1 MCVLFLGHLEDEIIV
16 DDVDRKILRALQDSP
31 ELSVAELAQRV
42 GLSHTPCWRRIKQLE
57 ENGAIQER
65 VVILDPKIMG
75 LDISV
80 FANIRLRAH
89 DEETLEAFEQAARDR
104 PEIMDCFS
112 MSGESDY
119 IFRVVVRSIDQYE
132 QFLKKVLLHFPGVAS
147 VNSHFALKCVKKT
160 TKLPI

>member
-1 MCVLFLGHLEDEIIV
+1 M
-16 DDVDRKILRALQDSP
+16 DDVDRKILRTLQDSP
-31 ELSVAELAQRV
+31 ELSVADLAQRV

-57 ENGAIQER
+57 ESGAIRER
-65 VVILDPKIMG
+65 VVILDPRIMG
-75 LDISV
+75 LGITV
-80 FANIRLRAH
+80 FANIRLKEH

-104 PEIMDCFS
+104 AEIVDCFS

-119 IFRVVVRSIDQYE
+119 IFRVVVASIDQYE